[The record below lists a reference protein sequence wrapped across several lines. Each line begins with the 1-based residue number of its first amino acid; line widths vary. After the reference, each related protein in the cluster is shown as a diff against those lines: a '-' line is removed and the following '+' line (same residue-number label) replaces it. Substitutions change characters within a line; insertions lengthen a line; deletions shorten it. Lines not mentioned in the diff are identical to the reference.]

1 MRHAKA
7 GASGDSDFAR
17 ELTRHGYRDAVE
29 AGRWL
34 AAAGCTPDA
43 ALVSAARRAHQTWD
57 GLAEGGGWQVAGEFS
72 AALYDAGVD
81 SALDL
86 VRELPDGVRTAVVV
100 GHNPTM
106 AQLAQLLDDGEG
118 DPEAVER
125 MAVGFPTAALA
136 RFEYDGSWA
145 DLAFGGGRLVG
156 YHVGRSS

>member
-7 GASGDSDFAR
+7 GSTGDTDFAR
-17 ELTRHGYRDAVE
+17 ELTRTGHRDAVA

-34 AAAGCTPDA
+34 ASAGFVPEA
-43 ALVSAARRAHQTWD
+43 ALVSAARRTHETWE
-57 GLAEGGGWQVAGEFS
+57 GLAEGGGWDTPADFS
-72 AALYDAGVD
+72 DALYGAGVD

-86 VRELPDGVRTAVVV
+86 VREIADEVRTVVVV

-118 DPEAVER
+118 DPDSVDQ

-136 RFEYDGSWA
+136 RFEYAGSWA
-145 DLAFGGGRLVG
+145 DIAFGDGRLVG
-156 YHVGRSS
+156 YHVGRSG